1 LATPKPIK
9 HWSMTTLKEKL
20 IKMGAKVVKHGR
32 YVAFQKAEIAI
43 PRNLFANILRMV
55 AELQPP
61 PLTSTA

>member
-1 LATPKPIK
+1 
-9 HWSMTTLKEKL
+9 MTTLKEKL